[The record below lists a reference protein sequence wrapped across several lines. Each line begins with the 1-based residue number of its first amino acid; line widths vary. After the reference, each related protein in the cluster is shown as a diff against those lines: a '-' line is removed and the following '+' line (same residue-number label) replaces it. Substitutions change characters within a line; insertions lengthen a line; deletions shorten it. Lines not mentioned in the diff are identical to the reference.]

1 MTFFVDNNL
10 STALAVGFGE
20 DVVHL
25 QDHFAADT
33 ADPEWLAHIGK
44 EGWFLITRDERIR
57 HRPNEWGALKEHQVG
72 AFFLGGKNR
81 SRCDLIQ
88 QLVRNWP
95 RIKDFAA
102 KTRRPFALRVPP
114 SGSKFTLISLD

>member
-10 STALAVGFGE
+10 STALAVGMKGFGE

-57 HRPNEWGALKEHQVG
+57 HRPNEW
-72 AFFLGGKNR
+72 
-81 SRCDLIQ
+81 
-88 QLVRNWP
+88 VR
-95 RIKDFAA
+95 
-102 KTRRPFALRVPP
+102 
-114 SGSKFTLISLD
+114 